1 METAPADAPA
11 KMLNLKQVRL
21 ARAGSLLTTPHPSLQ
36 VDCGTPND
44 SKKFFKQLPS
54 GLVDD
59 TASPFNLFSPDRSK
73 KNRDGSITVTRGA
86 VVSEQEITKFLNEAA
101 RMDKTL
107 DMAEI

>member
-1 METAPADAPA
+1 
-11 KMLNLKQVRL
+11 
-21 ARAGSLLTTPHPSLQ
+21 